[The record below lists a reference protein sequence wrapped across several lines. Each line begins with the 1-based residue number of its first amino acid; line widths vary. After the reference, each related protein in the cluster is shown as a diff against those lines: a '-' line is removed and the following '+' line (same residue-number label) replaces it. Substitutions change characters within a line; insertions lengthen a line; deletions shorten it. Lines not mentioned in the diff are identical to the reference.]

1 MQNLFGYDIIKELG
15 KGKTGISYLVT
26 KNDNFFC
33 SQSNE

>member
-1 MQNLFGYDIIKELG
+1 MEKLFDYEIIKQLG

-33 SQSNE
+33 SKSNE